1 MKQIINKTGVIT
13 FFLLLLF
20 VVITGYS
27 QEQTA
32 LNNYVQ
38 YPALSLNK
46 TVEKQPLVSINLN
59 TVSSGFKKEALR
71 YLLKKDTFTVP
82 ARIEFTGNETTM
94 EKSLNTKQFIN
105 NSALKFNTEGWNKF
119 DKHNNISFTLL
130 KITF

>member
-1 MKQIINKTGVIT
+1 MKQIINKAGAIT
-13 FFLLLLF
+13 FFVLMLF
-20 VVITGYS
+20 LVVTGYS

-32 LNNYVQ
+32 LNSNVQ
-38 YPALSLNK
+38 YPVLSLNK

-71 YLLKKDTFTVP
+71 YLLKKDTFTGP
-82 ARIEFTGNETTM
+82 GRIEFTGNETKL
-94 EKSLNTKQFIN
+94 EESLNTKQFIN